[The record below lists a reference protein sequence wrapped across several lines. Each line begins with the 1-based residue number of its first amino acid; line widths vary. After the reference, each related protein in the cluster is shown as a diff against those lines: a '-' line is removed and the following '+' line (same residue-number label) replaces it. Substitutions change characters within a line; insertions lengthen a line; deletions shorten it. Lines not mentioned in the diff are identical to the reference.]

1 MGKGQTGGHVAAP
14 IFKNFMKEALKGK
27 PRVPFRIPP
36 GMKLIRVDPK
46 TGLRTNS
53 DSGILEAFKP
63 DEGPD
68 DAYSFIGF
76 EGETTGIEQGQ
87 GNSSY
92 TRPRRRRR
100 PRTGGLY

>member
-1 MGKGQTGGHVAAP
+1 
-14 IFKNFMKEALKGK
+14 MKRALAGK

-36 GMKLIRVDPK
+36 GIKLVRVDPK
-46 TGLRTNS
+46 TGLRTNGRN
-53 DSGILEAFKP
+53 GILEAFKP

-76 EGETTGIEQGQ
+76 ESETAGITQDEG
-87 GNSSY
+87 GSY
-92 TRPRRRRR
+92 NEPRRRRRRR